1 MQSLPT
7 VWSAGLFVALLAMSG
22 CRTGDTTAEVKKLAT
37 KVLAPELVKQ
47 LAQVGLN
54 AEQLRLVHGWVGKA
68 RGKHSNNINY
78 LDFRPEV
85 DIITV
90 MEEAGFAGRVDII
103 EILAAAN
110 PLGAREFISEATEQA
125 ALAGDEEA
133 VDQLLSLYE
142 DDIDVDKVIL
152 AAARGNHLSLVESMS
167 TKSKS
172 EPDDNVWMELAR
184 EAGFNNSTSML
195 DLAKQK
201 GDNCY
206 GGLSGCAVDGA
217 VKGGNL
223 HIVKKEFPEIDNSTY
238 PNDDP
243 IDYYMH
249 MAAAYGHPNILAYLI
264 ELKGDMPLSLVQK
277 AARNGHVNVLKFLS
291 EAGIFNISNND
302 EHYQDKI
309 DDLFLSLYSAAYNGQ
324 LSAVDYVFDHISSLN
339 IDDGIFFS
347 LRAASIIAT
356 PPASATTDTF
366 DEMDMDDLDHIIDFL
381 EPLIHIEKAPMVAL
395 IGAAQGDQIHIVEDM
410 ITRLINDSQ
419 VERASELSELPIYL
433 EKALLEATR
442 HGSNKTVHYIL
453 RNYAVQV
460 SDVEI
465 YQEVLTL
472 ASDVARWNIVSY
484 VENYIDNI
492 EKWSK
497 RIKDFIKLNTPITIL
512 LDQINSVIIARQY
525 QLSTQDADLL
535 LNYAVKKGSKYSI
548 GELTEVSIE
557 LIEVAIELGAKDF
570 DTALSL
576 AEAAGHV
583 EIIAR
588 LKQAKAADLAKE
600 LKREDM
606 PKI

>member
-7 VWSAGLFVALLAMSG
+7 VWSAGLLVALLAMSG

-68 RGKHSNNINY
+68 RGKQSNNINY

-133 VDQLLSLYE
+133 VDQLLALYE
-142 DDIDVDKVIL
+142 ADIDVDKVIL
-152 AAARGNHLSLVESMS
+152 AAAQGSHLSLVESMS
-167 TKSKS
+167 AKSKS
-172 EPDDNVWMELAR
+172 DPTDNVWMGLAR

-195 DLAKQK
+195 ALAKQK

-277 AARNGHVNVLKFLS
+277 AARNGHVNVLKFMS

-324 LSAVDYVFDHISSLN
+324 LSAVDYVFDHITSLN

-347 LRAASIIAT
+347 LHAASIIAT

-366 DEMDMDDLDHIIDFL
+366 NEMDMDDLDHIIDFL

-410 ITRLINDSQ
+410 IARLINDSQ

-472 ASDVARWNIVSY
+472 ASNVARWNIVSY

-492 EKWSK
+492 EKWSR

-525 QLSTQDADLL
+525 QLSIQDADLL

-548 GELTEVSIE
+548 GELTEVAIE

-570 DTALSL
+570 DTALHL